1 MAGLFG
7 LDVISLPRRILPKVA
22 HFHAQQVIP
31 GCSGEATA
39 PFHAGLCPDASVFCP
54 RDMVTD
60 FLLKERE
67 IAPSGS
73 YGFYDKT
80 LEVLWHLILSYS
92 VRRESLTLSH
102 LGQ

>member
-1 MAGLFG
+1 M
-7 LDVISLPRRILPKVA
+7 A
-22 HFHAQQVIP
+22 HFHAQQVSP
-31 GCSGEATA
+31 GCGGEATA

-54 RDMVTD
+54 QDMVTD

-92 VRRESLTLSH
+92 VC
-102 LGQ
+102 